1 MKLEE
6 MREEIAGHPDL
17 KEEKTRIDHFLNKST
32 KVQFLYTTT
41 LTMMNYTYAFSSF
54 CKKIL

>member
-6 MREEIAGHPDL
+6 MREEIAGHPDF

-32 KVQFLYTTT
+32 KVQFLNSTT
-41 LTMMNYTYAFSSF
+41 LTMMNYTYAYF
-54 CKKIL
+54 